1 VAVPLLIVVSL
12 SVLMSLPYGCVYS
25 CVYGCASIYGNNCA
39 FADGYA
45 YGCTYWLL
53 LLYVFEFA
61 SPLTDYMAL
70 FFTYAESTAVPI
82 AAPLSRAMTVTM
94 LMALPMAVPVSV
106 IPVIPIAVSLSV
118 LTSLPYGCAY
128 G

>member
-1 VAVPLLIVVSL
+1 MFVPIAFIDVSF
-12 SVLMSLPYGCVYS
+12 VCAYFLPYGCAYS
-25 CVYGCASIYGNNCA
+25 CV
-39 FADGYA
+39 YA
-45 YGCTYWLL
+45 YGCTDCLL
-53 LLYVFEFA
+53 LLYDFEFA